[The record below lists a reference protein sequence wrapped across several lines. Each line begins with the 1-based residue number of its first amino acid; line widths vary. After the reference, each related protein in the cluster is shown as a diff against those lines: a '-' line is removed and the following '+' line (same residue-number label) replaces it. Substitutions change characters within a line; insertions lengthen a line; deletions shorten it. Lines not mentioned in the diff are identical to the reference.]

1 MVFEYR
7 SANTLRRRIK
17 KKRTMLD
24 KHRQVIRF
32 DQNTGQRKSAVSGF
46 GTEGL
51 HANTIPF
58 PKQAANG
65 LSRKWKNRQETT

>member
-1 MVFEYR
+1 
-7 SANTLRRRIK
+7 
-17 KKRTMLD
+17 MLD

-32 DQNTGQRKSAVSGF
+32 DQNTEQRKSAVSGF
-46 GTEGL
+46 ETEGL

-65 LSRKWKNRQETT
+65 LNRKWKNRQKTT

>member
-1 MVFEYR
+1 
-7 SANTLRRRIK
+7 
-17 KKRTMLD
+17 MLD

-32 DQNTGQRKSAVSGF
+32 DQNTGQRKSAVSGS